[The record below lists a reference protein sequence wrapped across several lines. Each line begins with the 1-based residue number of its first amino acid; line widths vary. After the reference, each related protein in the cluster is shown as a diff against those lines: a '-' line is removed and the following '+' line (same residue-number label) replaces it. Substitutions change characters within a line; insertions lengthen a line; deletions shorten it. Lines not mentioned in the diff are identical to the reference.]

1 MPSILVRYVVV
12 VRLIQQLTF
21 QVMELRPADVSCLQ
35 GRNVVLPG
43 GRDKEGRPILLV
55 SIPPDSPHLDIIPAL
70 QYLISIFRY
79 ARRLLRGFVINF

>member
-1 MPSILVRYVVV
+1 
-12 VRLIQQLTF
+12 
-21 QVMELRPADVSCLQ
+21 MELRPDVSCLQ

-55 SIPPDSPHLDIIPAL
+55 SIPSNSPHLDIIPAL

-79 ARRLLRGFVINF
+79 AHIAVIPKNISSNTKLVNLVPVTCTVTWSSN